1 MSHPGPVAEICGRLV
16 YEFTQ
21 IQPMLPTYLHVI
33 LAALFPIYAASHAS
47 LSRPSSAA
55 KRGKKTKDGDET
67 DGEES
72 DDEYQRMEGL
82 SPKDALLFPLMAG
95 ATLGALYF
103 LIKYLES
110 PELLNRILNWYF
122 AVVGLYGVCK
132 FISDGL
138 HIVHLFVYPSFY
150 SDGVNIWQV
159 NQSTRKA
166 LRLNCEGGTKE
177 RTTPLP
183 GLLALVPLPA
193 RVNSC
198 LWTLRDLPSKK
209 VTVKFYIHRIVAFRT
224 HVDPYSAM
232 GVLFGTAAVIIFN
245 LVAKPWY
252 LTNLMGFAFS
262 YSALQLMSPTTF
274 GTGSLVLCG
283 LFFYDVYMVFFTPLM
298 VTVAK
303 SLDIPIKL
311 LFPRPAPAGEAPGKP
326 QFAMLGLG
334 DIVLPGMVMGLA
346 LRFDLYVHYLRK
358 QRKTTPQSDTKSESK
373 SSMSEYVSPSKHWS
387 NHFWTSSR
395 FRVQSLESNAI
406 NDGQFAK
413 TYFNASL
420 VGYFLGMLTTL
431 GAMHLSAHPQPALL
445 YLVPGV
451 LLSLW
456 LTALVRG
463 DLKLMWEF
471 TEAEE
476 DDVDSKVEDG
486 VKQEKVSTKS
496 IFSQKSQLKREEALK
511 RVAERIIEKCDSDSE
526 DYEMENSNQAKKKS
540 QAKVEKLEHAFR
552 RDKNKDLIFFSVSSY
567 RPFRRKAAKKN
578 NSQDGEPKWVA
589 PVKEHSSGEP
599 AEKRLRTA

>member
-1 MSHPGPVAEICGRLV
+1 
-16 YEFTQ
+16 
-21 IQPMLPTYLHVI
+21 MLPTYLHVI

-55 KRGKKTKDGDET
+55 KRSKKTKDGNET
-67 DGEES
+67 DEEES

-82 SPKDALLFPLMAG
+82 TPTDALLFPLMAG
-95 ATLGALYF
+95 VTLGGLYL
-103 LIKYLES
+103 LIKYLEN
-110 PELLNRILNWYF
+110 PDLLNKILNWYF

-159 NQSTRKA
+159 NQSKRKA
-166 LRLNCEGGTKE
+166 LRLNVESDTRE
-177 RTTPLP
+177 RSTPLP
-183 GLLALVPLPA
+183 GLLALIPLPA
-193 RVNSC
+193 KVNNW

-209 VTVKFYIHRIVAFRT
+209 VTLKFYVHRVVAFRT
-224 HVDPYSAM
+224 HIDPYSAM
-232 GVLFGTAAVIIFN
+232 GVCFGTTAVVIFN

-274 GTGSLVLCG
+274 STGSLVLCG

-311 LFPRPAPAGEAPGKP
+311 LFPRPAPVGDVAGKP

-346 LRFDLYVHYLRK
+346 LRFDLYLHYLRK
-358 QRKTTPQSDTKSESK
+358 QGKTSPQADTKSETK
-373 SSMSEYVSPSKHWS
+373 PSMPEYVSPSKQWS

-395 FRVQSLESNAI
+395 FGVQSLQSNAI

-413 TYFNASL
+413 TYFTASL
-420 VGYFLGMLTTL
+420 VGYLLGMLTTL
-431 GAMHLSAHPQPALL
+431 GAMHWSAHPQPALL

-476 DDVDSKVEDG
+476 DDSDPKTENG
-486 VKQEKVSTKS
+486 VNQEKTSTRS
-496 IFSQKSQLKREEALK
+496 IFSSKSRLKQEEALK

-526 DYEMENSNQAKKKS
+526 DYDMEKSKQTRKQS

-552 RDKNKDLIFFSVSSY
+552 RDKKKDLIFFSISNY
-567 RPFRRKAAKKN
+567 RPFRRRTTDKN
-578 NSQDGEPKWVA
+578 IDQDGEPKWVA
-589 PVKEHSSGEP
+589 PVKEHASGEP